1 MKYSL
6 IPILAVPLITATF
19 FCRVP
24 LIPAQ
29 EILLDDYEEGLSD
42 QWEQKSFKGETR
54 YEVTVEDGQRCIKA
68 TSRSSASALYYKI
81 KYDAR
86 KYPLIQ
92 WRWKISKVLAKG
104 NALTKEGDDYAARVY
119 VVFPS
124 TFFWR
129 TKAIN
134 YVWANTLP
142 KGKAV
147 PNPFTGNVIMIA
159 VESGNELAGTWVQET
174 RNLLKD
180 YKKIFKKDPPRIG
193 AVAIM
198 TDTDNTGEEA
208 TAWYGPIRQMSQ
220 SRESVTLF
228 SNLM

>member
-1 MKYSL
+1 MKSFL
-6 IPILAVPLITATF
+6 KPILAVLLITATVF
-19 FCRVP
+19 GRVP
-24 LIPAQ
+24 FALAR
-29 EILLDDYEEGLSD
+29 EIVLDTYEEGLSD

-54 YEVTVEDGQRCIKA
+54 YEVTVKDGQRCIKA
-68 TSRSSASALYYKI
+68 TSKSSASALYYKI
-81 KYDAR
+81 KYDPR

-92 WRWKISKVLAKG
+92 WRWKISRVLAKG
-104 NALTKEGDDYAARVY
+104 NALRKEGDDYAARLY

-147 PNPFTGNVIMIA
+147 PNPFTGNAIMIA
-159 VESGNELAGTWVQET
+159 VESGNDLAGKWVRET
-174 RNLLKD
+174 RNVLDD
-180 YKKIFKKDPPRIG
+180 YRKVFKKDPPRIG

-208 TAWYGPIRQMSQ
+208 TAWYGPIRVRGERSD
-220 SRESVTLF
+220 
-228 SNLM
+228 

>member
-1 MKYSL
+1 MKSFL
-6 IPILAVPLITATF
+6 KPILAVLLITATVF
-19 FCRVP
+19 GRVP
-24 LIPAQ
+24 FALAR
-29 EILLDDYEEGLSD
+29 EIVLDTYEGGLSD

-54 YEVTVEDGQRCIKA
+54 YEGTVEDGYRCIKA

-81 KYDAR
+81 KYDQR

-92 WRWKISKVLAKG
+92 WRWKISRVLAKG
-104 NALTKEGDDYAARVY
+104 NALRKEGDDYAARLY

-147 PNPFTGNVIMIA
+147 PNPFTGNAIMVA
-159 VESGNELAGTWVQET
+159 VESGNDLAGKWVRAT
-174 RNLLKD
+174 RNVLDD
-180 YKKIFKKDPPRIG
+180 YRKVFKKDPPRIG

-208 TAWYGPIRQMSQ
+208 TAWYGPIRVHTAET
-220 SRESVTLF
+220 R
-228 SNLM
+228 